1 MSQNIQNP
9 GHPSY
14 KFLILFSHLLG
25 CLSRQCSLEKSLLR
39 PLENYGIQNPFPMGS
54 PGPFI
59 SEITSCQKKNYIQTQ
74 LGCLTS
80 KDIIEVEQYSTN
92 SNPSNNLFSNYKS
105 IYIYRYTNIHNMF
118 FYQLFTSIKSID
130 FTQRGRE
137 FFNASQV
144 LSFNLFTE
152 EYPDMR
158 KQDAF
163 GINVKNGGYMWL

>member
-1 MSQNIQNP
+1 MKQRFAEFLQRTDGKQDMVDDFVPWRRCWQLGYPTWNWNTTGAMSQNIQNP

-105 IYIYRYTNIHNMF
+105 IYIYI
-118 FYQLFTSIKSID
+118 
-130 FTQRGRE
+130 
-137 FFNASQV
+137 
-144 LSFNLFTE
+144 
-152 EYPDMR
+152 
-158 KQDAF
+158 
-163 GINVKNGGYMWL
+163 

>member
-1 MSQNIQNP
+1 
-9 GHPSY
+9 
-14 KFLILFSHLLG
+14 
-25 CLSRQCSLEKSLLR
+25 
-39 PLENYGIQNPFPMGS
+39 
-54 PGPFI
+54 
-59 SEITSCQKKNYIQTQ
+59 
-74 LGCLTS
+74 
-80 KDIIEVEQYSTN
+80 
-92 SNPSNNLFSNYKS
+92 
-105 IYIYRYTNIHNMF
+105 MF